1 MGQAISIDSKYCI
14 EVPEA
19 LCVEYTV
26 KRTSGEMDGG
36 WRIPSECYMSRAE
49 LTFPSA
55 SKHAQTDTKH
65 WRIFM
70 DNGKMTPEEVRYG
83 WRRVNSV
90 YPTELEGDEDAIL
103 TWQSNVERLFDT
115 LEEARI
121 AEGGKTPESELKEID
136 MSYGDALRK
145 MQKEDDDRVAG
156 YEKELI

>member
-1 MGQAISIDSKYCI
+1 MGQAISIESKYCVK
-14 EVPEA
+14 VPEA

-36 WRIPSECYMSRAE
+36 WRIPSECYMGRAE

-55 SKHAQTDTKH
+55 SKHAQTETKH

-70 DNGKMTPEEVRYG
+70 DNGKTTPEEVSYA
-83 WRRVNSV
+83 WRRVNSI

-103 TWQSNVERLFDT
+103 TWQSNVERLFDN

-121 AEGGKTPESELKEID
+121 AEGGKTPESELEEIRAEGKNL
-136 MSYGDALRK
+136 MAALAKADAER
-145 MQKEDDDRVAG
+145 MEG
-156 YEKELI
+156 YEKEMI

>member
-1 MGQAISIDSKYCI
+1 
-14 EVPEA
+14 
-19 LCVEYTV
+19 
-26 KRTSGEMDGG
+26 
-36 WRIPSECYMSRAE
+36 
-49 LTFPSA
+49 
-55 SKHAQTDTKH
+55 
-65 WRIFM
+65 M
-70 DNGKMTPEEVRYG
+70 DNGKTTPEEVRYG

-136 MSYGDALRK
+136 ISYGDALRK

>member
-36 WRIPSECYMSRAE
+36 WRIPSEFYMSRVE

-55 SKHAQTDTKH
+55 SKHAQTETKH

-70 DNGKMTPEEVRYG
+70 HNGKTTPEEIRYA

-136 MSYGDALRK
+136 ISIGDGFRRI
-145 MQKEDDDRVAG
+145 QKEDDERVAG